1 MMGMM
6 QLIDIDIVV
15 AVVAVAVAVAV
26 AVVARLFLI
35 AKMSLY

>member
-6 QLIDIDIVV
+6 QLIDIDIDI
-15 AVVAVAVAVAV
+15 VVAVALAVAL
-26 AVVARLFLI
+26 AVARLFLI

>member
-6 QLIDIDIVV
+6 QLIDI
-15 AVVAVAVAVAV
+15 AVAVAVA
-26 AVVARLFLI
+26 VARLFLI